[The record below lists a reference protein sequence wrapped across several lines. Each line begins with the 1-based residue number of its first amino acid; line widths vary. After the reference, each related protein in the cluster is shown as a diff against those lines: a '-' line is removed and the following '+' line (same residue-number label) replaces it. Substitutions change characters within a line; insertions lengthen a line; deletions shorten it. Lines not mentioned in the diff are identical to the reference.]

1 MKYRI
6 VESVEKKENI
16 NHPVDDNFTLSE
28 ELLNIKSEK
37 INESAESDR
46 DKDSNYNC
54 CGINIDLEEFKD
66 AIEQCYKCLCNNDD
80 TVSDGAYGDFTT
92 SELCKGFDECMENDL
107 AIKELAQKFTEYS
120 GISLSSDRE
129 KASFIYEVDELY
141 GPDIWDAI
149 DNCNVNESL
158 EEDYEYSDYDKK
170 LLVNRAKSIAKA
182 ISDLYNSNQV
192 EAQGELPS
200 VNEIAKALLD
210 SPKKIDMYAKFLSKM
225 KATKKAESLIE
236 KLVKELMNFKKKLS
250 MVKKPQ
256 PATES
261 MNESVDELSEEE
273 KKEIIDTLE
282 DMIESGE
289 TSCECWDEPTK
300 FLVKSEL
307 RKKGLKFN
315 VSGNDRGNKF
325 SYHFEWWNPK
335 TESMDESLLVEKKV
349 PDEDR
354 YENNLIRSIINKRSN
369 RANAKLEPA
378 EQAVADKYGIKTGR
392 YHSGVKTRVGRRN
405 IHYAPSGEGY
415 DDINFV
421 DMARKGP
428 ERYTKAYETGIDVVD
443 RRFGLSGSREG
454 KKNDPYTKNALVQS
468 RDRLNNE
475 MKQDYNEVSD
485 KAYTKKY
492 YKNVLDNVDNEFDK
506 KRDDYIAKIN
516 ALTRELADVEKNREE
531 KRTYNKN
538 VINNI
543 TNDQKEIINK
553 HRKNKQESF
562 KSVPNRS
569 INESE
574 VSDNKTK

>member
-16 NHPVDDNFTLSE
+16 NHAVDDEFTLSE

-37 INESAESDR
+37 IDESVETENSKKSINES
-46 DKDSNYNC
+46 
-54 CGINIDLEEFKD
+54 
-66 AIEQCYKCLCNNDD
+66 
-80 TVSDGAYGDFTT
+80 SDGSVWNNIVDDLLKRGYDISSEDEYRIWADTPEEAKSAASHIAEYYSQNYRRGDFDNM
-92 SELCKGFDECMENDL
+92 FDFYGGGCAFEVNPYFL
-107 AIKELAQKFTEYS
+107 
-120 GISLSSDRE
+120 GI
-129 KASFIYEVDELY
+129 
-141 GPDIWDAI
+141 
-149 DNCNVNESL
+149 NESL

-261 MNESVDELSEEE
+261 MNESVEELSEEE

-335 TESMDESLLVEKKV
+335 TESMGESCDKEKKSYTKEEIMNMSTDKQRDV
-349 PDEDR
+349 
-354 YENNLIRSIINKRSN
+354 YENC
-369 RANAKLEPA
+369 
-378 EQAVADKYGIKTGR
+378 VDHDKYPSFASWKKVFSTATPKT
-392 YHSGVKTRVGRRN
+392 KT
-405 IHYAPSGEGY
+405 
-415 DDINFV
+415 
-421 DMARKGP
+421 
-428 ERYTKAYETGIDVVD
+428 TK
-443 RRFGLSGSREG
+443 
-454 KKNDPYTKNALVQS
+454 
-468 RDRLNNE
+468 
-475 MKQDYNEVSD
+475 
-485 KAYTKKY
+485 
-492 YKNVLDNVDNEFDK
+492 
-506 KRDDYIAKIN
+506 
-516 ALTRELADVEKNREE
+516 
-531 KRTYNKN
+531 
-538 VINNI
+538 
-543 TNDQKEIINK
+543 
-553 HRKNKQESF
+553 ESF
-562 KSVPNRS
+562 KRVPRRS

-574 VSDNKTK
+574 VSNNKTNRK